1 MSKAEGS
8 YDAGKIPNIMMN
20 LGGTLILNIADPDI
34 VRDMLVTQNKYLDK
48 TAIFDGIFKNLLGDS
63 FFFQKSNDLW
73 KKKRQATAH
82 AFYKNRLVHMLDVL
96 KE

>member
-34 VRDMLVTQNKYLDK
+34 VRDMLVT
-48 TAIFDGIFKNLLGDS
+48 
-63 FFFQKSNDLW
+63 
-73 KKKRQATAH
+73 
-82 AFYKNRLVHMLDVL
+82 
-96 KE
+96 